1 MLKHPCILPVLA
13 VGAWSHTHRLAHFLL
28 SLLGALVTL
37 SLHPSGVDDRE
48 RCLVY
53 PRASGSLDYHLA
65 CRGGSKPLTV
75 MQRLLVAKGCA
86 SALAAMHAAGRV
98 HRDVKSANI
107 LLARGTLAP
116 LLADAGISRTLAG
129 SQAVSTRTIKGTF
142 GYLCPHYKSSGELRP
157 ASDVYAYGVVL
168 LELLSSRPSWSRA
181 RGGAAQA
188 GRSPP
193 PRALVDDLRP
203 SLATGG
209 AAVPDASLPWPPL
222 LARALVRLA
231 SRCVAPSPEARPSA
245 AEAAAELAAL
255 VPVGEPVDAAE
266 APAEA
271 TAAEPPHE
279 PSPAS
284 LAQPWGDAALCL
296 ACGEAPRLRRGP
308 DALCAACSGQSPDGE
323 DSCDWASPAGRR
335 PCSDGDLDSA
345 LGSGGGARLRLSDY
359 SGPVDAIGGLWEA
372 AADGVTGWLA
382 ELGKG
387 KWREG
392 ERRDAPPAGDPRVAD
407 VAAAALPP
415 PDAGEACARAASL
428 RPLRDLL
435 CSRAPAAAEVGAAVI
450 SILAMEAGQHTALAD
465 AGCLPPLAALLRSR
479 HGGARKRAAG
489 ALANLLSTP
498 QLGEAAVAVGV
509 ARGCADM
516 LRSGGGAAAAAARL
530 ARNLA
535 ACGPA
540 CAAALGDSGAAPP
553 LVALLTVPGS
563 RAAAAAALA
572 NLRPQ
577 ARGEGAEWAAA
588 LAAAPAL
595 LGASGGEEAA
605 RERAAGAALVG
616 SLSRRSPAELAPA
629 ATMLLA
635 MLAGSGGGGERA
647 AAAAALCNLASAGAL
662 SAAEVTRVETVQAL
676 AACLGAE
683 EAPLRAAAAGLAC
696 NLALRA
702 RGGEAAALA
711 PLAQPLAAAGGEA
724 AARALCALARAG
736 SAEAAALCDAGAQ
749 AAPAAEEEA
758 ELLFLLARAAGRAS
772 EGADERGACAVQ

>member
-1 MLKHPCILPVLA
+1 
-13 VGAWSHTHRLAHFLL
+13 
-28 SLLGALVTL
+28 
-37 SLHPSGVDDRE
+37 
-48 RCLVY
+48 
-53 PRASGSLDYHLA
+53 
-65 CRGGSKPLTV
+65 
-75 MQRLLVAKGCA
+75 MQRLLVAQGCA

-168 LELLSSRPSWSRA
+168 LELLSSLPSWSRA
-181 RGGAAQA
+181 RGAAQA
-188 GRSPP
+188 GRAPP

-203 SLATGG
+203 ALATGG
-209 AAVPDASLPWPPL
+209 AAVPDASLSWPPP

-245 AEAAAELAAL
+245 AEAAAELSAL
-255 VPVGEPVDAAE
+255 VPVGEPADAAE

-271 TAAEPPHE
+271 AAAEPPHEPPHE

-308 DALCAACSGQSPDGE
+308 DALCAACSGQSPAGE

-359 SGPVDAIGGLWEA
+359 SGPVDAISGLWEA

-387 KWREG
+387 RGREG
-392 ERRDAPPAGDPRVAD
+392 ERRDAPPAGGARVAD
-407 VAAAALPP
+407 VAAAALPPP

-435 CSRAPAAAEVGAAVI
+435 CSRAPAAAEVGAAVV

-479 HGGARKRAAG
+479 HGAARKRAAG

-540 CAAALGDSGAAPP
+540 CAAALGDSGAALP
-553 LVALLTVPGS
+553 LVVLLTVPGS

-647 AAAAALCNLASAGAL
+647 AAAAALCNLASTGAL
-662 SAAEVTRVETVQAL
+662 SAAEATRVETVWAL

-724 AARALCALARAG
+724 AARALRALARAG
-736 SAEAAALCDAGAQ
+736 SAEAAALCEAGAQ
-749 AAPAAEEEA
+749 AAPAAGEEA
-758 ELLFLLARAAGRAS
+758 ELAYLLAGPAERAS
-772 EGADERGACAVQ
+772 GGQERGACAVQ